1 MTRTIRVRRKDDS
14 ATGKNNKQRTTNKE
28 QQTKNN
34 EQRKTNKE
42 QRTKSNE
49 QGTTNEEQRKRT
61 VNKEQRTKNN
71 EQRTTNKEQQTKNNK
86 QRTTNEEQAT
96 VHSGS
101 IFTCNKCRLPS
112 GTVIIFFLLLKE
124 SIQPTGVYWVGW
136 AELTCPPAAAA
147 ACYLSY
153 RDGEGKEGGGGRV
166 WLRPPRTQ
174 AVS

>member
-42 QRTKSNE
+42 Q
-49 QGTTNEEQRKRT
+49 
-61 VNKEQRTKNN
+61 
-71 EQRTTNKEQQTKNNK
+71 
-86 QRTTNEEQAT
+86 AT

-112 GTVIIFFLLLKE
+112 GTVIIIFLLLKE

-153 RDGEGKEGGGGRV
+153 RDGEGKEGGGGGCGSGH
-166 WLRPPRTQ
+166 LAPRQSRKSGPRQTVAAQ
-174 AVS
+174 NGT

>member
-1 MTRTIRVRRKDDS
+1 MIALQARTTNKEQR
-14 ATGKNNKQRTTNKE
+14 TKNNKQRTTNKE
-28 QQTKNN
+28 KRTKNN
-34 EQRKTNKE
+34 ERRATNKE
-42 QRTKSNE
+42 QRTKNNE
-49 QGTTNEEQRKRT
+49 
-61 VNKEQRTKNN
+61 KEQWTKNN
-71 EQRTTNKEQQTKNNK
+71 EQRTTNK
-86 QRTTNEEQAT
+86 EQAT

-112 GTVIIFFLLLKE
+112 GTVIIFFFLLKE

>member
-42 QRTKSNE
+42 Q
-49 QGTTNEEQRKRT
+49 
-61 VNKEQRTKNN
+61 
-71 EQRTTNKEQQTKNNK
+71 
-86 QRTTNEEQAT
+86 AT

-112 GTVIIFFLLLKE
+112 GTVIIFFFYWKSRSSLLVC
-124 SIQPTGVYWVGW
+124 TGW
-136 AELTCPPAAAA
+136 AGPSWPAHRQQQQPVIYLTGTG
-147 ACYLSY
+147 
-153 RDGEGKEGGGGRV
+153 RGRRVGGGGCGSGH
-166 WLRPPRTQ
+166 LAPRQSRKSGPRQTVAAQ
-174 AVS
+174 NGTWRLNVT

>member
-42 QRTKSNE
+42 Q
-49 QGTTNEEQRKRT
+49 
-61 VNKEQRTKNN
+61 
-71 EQRTTNKEQQTKNNK
+71 
-86 QRTTNEEQAT
+86 AT

-112 GTVIIFFLLLKE
+112 GTVIIIILLLKE
-124 SIQPTGVYWVGW
+124 SIQPTGVHWVGW

>member
-42 QRTKSNE
+42 Q
-49 QGTTNEEQRKRT
+49 
-61 VNKEQRTKNN
+61 
-71 EQRTTNKEQQTKNNK
+71 
-86 QRTTNEEQAT
+86 AT

-112 GTVIIFFLLLKE
+112 GTVIIIILLLKE
-124 SIQPTGVYWVGW
+124 SIQPTGVHWVGW

-153 RDGEGKEGGGGRV
+153 RDGEGKEGGGGGCGSGH
-166 WLRPPRTQ
+166 LAPRQSRKSGPRQTVAAQ
-174 AVS
+174 NGT